1 MAGDGRIRF
10 CRPKVSVHTRIG
22 AIQMVVVAVVAH
34 MYSEGVMRVARL
46 IIGQESR
53 DEGKGPVAISLAG
66 PLRRSP
72 FSACRDNDG
81 ASAVI
86 TKT

>member
-1 MAGDGRIRF
+1 
-10 CRPKVSVHTRIG
+10 
-22 AIQMVVVAVVAH
+22 MVVVAVVAH
-34 MYSEGVMRVARL
+34 MYSEGVIRVARF
-46 IIGQESR
+46 IIAQESR

-66 PLRRSP
+66 PQRRSP
-72 FSACRDNDG
+72 CSAYRGNDG